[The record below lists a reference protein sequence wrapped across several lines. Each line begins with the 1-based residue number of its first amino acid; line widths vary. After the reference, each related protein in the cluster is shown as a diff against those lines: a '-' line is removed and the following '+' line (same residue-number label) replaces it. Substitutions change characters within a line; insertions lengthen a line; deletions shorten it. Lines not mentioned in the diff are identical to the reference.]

1 MNYSTVA
8 LVLLVGYMI
17 HSGSLMNE
25 IQAIKQ
31 LLVITYEMIESKFAN
46 LTNDLFLI
54 KNETMMLFEHLQNS
68 SKHSIKLILNNSN
81 KIDVINNK
89 IDVILNR
96 Q

>member
-1 MNYSTVA
+1 MNYSMVA

-31 LLVITYEMIESKFAN
+31 LLVVTYEMIESKFAN

-68 SKHSIKLILNNSN
+68 SKHSIELILNNSN

-96 Q
+96 H